1 MSRMNN
7 KRYERQ
13 VMLSMAI
20 YMVVLFAANPLLHA
34 TRSLPLKAL
43 LALVPVLPVL
53 YVIALMWRRIRD
65 SDELEQRTNLVAL
78 GVAAALVSALSLV
91 GGFLSAGGVVQL
103 KGDVL
108 IWVFPVLM
116 VGYGGAY
123 KWVSRRYGVDSVCA
137 EDGSAWVP
145 WYFAGIG
152 VAMLVFG
159 LYLWHQNRP
168 GSAVTMFAAALFFI
182 AMGTWVWRRC
192 VRARRLAEHGGA

>member
-1 MSRMNN
+1 MLRIDN
-7 KRYERQ
+7 KWYERR

-53 YVIALMWRRIRD
+53 YVITLMWRRIRD

-91 GGFLSAGGVVQL
+91 GGFLSAGGVVRL
-103 KGDVL
+103 GGEVL

-116 VGYGGAY
+116 MGYGVAY

-137 EDGSAWVP
+137 EDGSPWLP
-145 WYFAGIG
+145 WYFAVVGA
-152 VAMLVFG
+152 AMLIYA
-159 LYLWHQNRP
+159 LYLWRQSHP
-168 GSAVTMFAAALFFI
+168 GSAVVLSAAALFFI
-182 AMGTWVWRRC
+182 AMGAWVWRR
-192 VRARRLAEHGGA
+192 RARARQQAEHGGA

>member
-34 TRSLPLKAL
+34 TSSLPLKAL

-53 YVIALMWRRIRD
+53 YVITLMWRRIRD

-103 KGDVL
+103 NGDVL

-116 VGYGGAY
+116 MGYGVAY

-152 VAMLVFG
+152 VAMLAFG
-159 LYLWHQNRP
+159 LYLWHQGRS

-182 AMGTWVWRRC
+182 AMAAWVWRR
-192 VRARRLAEHGGA
+192 RAHARRQAEHGGA

>member
-1 MSRMNN
+1 MSRMDN

-20 YMVVLFAANPLLHA
+20 YMVVLFMADPLLHA
-34 TRSLPLKAL
+34 TRSLPLKTL

-53 YVIALMWRRIRD
+53 YVITLMWRRIRD

-91 GGFLSAGGVVQL
+91 GGFLSAGGVVRL
-103 KGDVL
+103 GGEVL

-116 VGYGGAY
+116 LGYGVAY
-123 KWVSRRYGVDSVCA
+123 KFVARRYGVDSVCA
-137 EDGSAWVP
+137 EDGSPWLP

-152 VAMLVFG
+152 AAMLAFAPYLWWRHDVAGAAAMLVT
-159 LYLWHQNRP
+159 
-168 GSAVTMFAAALFFI
+168 AVFFM
-182 AMGTWVWRRC
+182 AMGFWVWRR
-192 VRARRLAEHGGA
+192 RALARRNALEDRP